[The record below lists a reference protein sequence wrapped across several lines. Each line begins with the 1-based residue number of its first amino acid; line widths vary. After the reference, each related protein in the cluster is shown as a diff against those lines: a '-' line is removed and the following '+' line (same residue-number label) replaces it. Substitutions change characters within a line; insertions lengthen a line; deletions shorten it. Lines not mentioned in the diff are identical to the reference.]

1 MALTAEQVWEK
12 YNRNMKAAGP
22 SIKAGI
28 ESSNK
33 SQTGNAIKAKQKM
46 IDNHQAAIARGDWEK
61 GLKEAGDETWKR
73 NTINLG
79 IPKIAAGIDA
89 NAEKIKRKMAQ
100 VVDVGQAA
108 HAATKEMPNN
118 NIEDA
123 IGKVRKNI
131 DTIRKGWGKV

>member
-1 MALTAEQVWEK
+1 MALTADQVFEK

-22 SIKAGI
+22 SIVAGI

-33 SQTGNAIKAKQKM
+33 SQTKNAIKAKQKM
-46 IDNHQAAIARGDWEK
+46 IDNHAAAIQRGDWEK
-61 GLKEAGDETWKR
+61 GLEEAGDELWKK

-79 IPKIAAGIDA
+79 VPKIAAGIDA
-89 NAEKIKRKMAQ
+89 NADKIRRKMAQ

-108 HAATKEMPNN
+108 HNATKDMPNN

-131 DTIRKGWGKV
+131 EVVRKGWGKS